1 MAFRY
6 LISSLLIQSLSL
18 GKLIVLIQLGAY
30 FDILTWFLASIL
42 SLVNE
47 VVALLCCFERQI
59 LGYFCYNVVVVLVP
73 VAAMIKKCNI
83 VTFAL
88 GCILL
93 VAQIL
98 SKCNQIKT
106 LVNIHWDLD

>member
-6 LISSLLIQSLSL
+6 LISFLLIQSLSL

-47 VVALLCCFERQI
+47 VVALLCYFECLFFWCFCHFRI
-59 LGYFCYNVVVVLVP
+59 IVLIPTNLCVLYMRCI
-73 VAAMIKKCNI
+73 MISVLAYSSSSMCNKRLQLVHR
-83 VTFAL
+83 VT
-88 GCILL
+88 
-93 VAQIL
+93 
-98 SKCNQIKT
+98 
-106 LVNIHWDLD
+106 